1 LREEAT
7 KRTMANKRKMT
18 MGLIVGNR
26 GFFPDH
32 LAKTGRDEMTQALQ
46 KAGMDV
52 VVLGTEESKHG
63 AVETYEEA
71 KRCAALF
78 KSKADAIAGVVVT
91 LPNFGDERAI
101 ADTLRLARL
110 GVPILVQAT
119 PDTQSK
125 MTITHRR
132 DSFCGKMS
140 ACNNLKQYGIPYSLT
155 TIHTET
161 PDSAEFTKDLE
172 WFAAVCRVVKG
183 LRNLRIGA
191 LGARPTAFNTVRYSE
206 KLLEASGISVETL
219 DLSEV
224 LGRISRMKDSDEA
237 AVQKLQSIEKYVST
251 TDIPQEA
258 LLKMA
263 KLGAV
268 IDQWMKATDLQISAV
283 QCWTSLEENLG
294 VVPCTVMS
302 MMSDSLLSSACE
314 VDVCGVLGMH
324 ALQLASETPS
334 ALLDWNNNYGNDPN
348 KAVCFHCSNLPKH
361 FFKDVK
367 MDYQAIIAGTVGK
380 ENTFGTCVGK
390 VKSGAMC
397 FARFSTDDASG
408 RIRGYTGSGRFTDDP
423 LETFGGAGVVEIP
436 GLQKLLRYICEKGF
450 EHHVAANFSSVAPA
464 VHEATMRYLDWEMYA
479 HAG

>member
-1 LREEAT
+1 
-7 KRTMANKRKMT
+7 MASKRKMT

-32 LAKTGRDEMTQALQ
+32 LAKSGREDMIQVLQTAGIDVIALDPQ
-46 KAGMDV
+46 Q
-52 VVLGTEESKHG
+52 SKYG
-63 AVETYEEA
+63 AVETHEEA
-71 KRCAALF
+71 KRCAELF
-78 KSKADAIAGVVVT
+78 RSKGDAVDGVIVT

-110 GVPILVQAT
+110 NVPVLIQAT
-119 PDTQSK
+119 PDAPAK
-125 MTITHRR
+125 MGIAHRR

-155 TIHTET
+155 SLHTEAL
-161 PDSAEFTKDLE
+161 DSLEFAKDLE

-183 LRNLRIGA
+183 LHNLRIGA
-191 LGARPTAFNTVRYSE
+191 IGARPAAFNTVRYSE
-206 KLLEASGISVETL
+206 KLLEANGVSVETL

-224 LGRISRMKDSDEA
+224 LGRISRMKDDDA
-237 AVQKLQSIEKYVST
+237 AAQQKLQSIQTYVST
-251 TDIPQEA
+251 SGIPNAA

-268 IDQWMKATDLQISAV
+268 IDDWMKSTDVQISAV

-294 VVPCTVMS
+294 VVPCTLMS

-361 FFKDVK
+361 FFADVR
-367 MDYQAIIAGTVGK
+367 MDFQEIIAGTVGK
-380 ENTFGTCVGK
+380 DNTFGTCVGR
-390 VKSGAMC
+390 VKAGAMC
-397 FARFSTDDASG
+397 FARFSTDDTTG
-408 RIRGYTGSGRFTDDP
+408 QIRGYSGSGRFTDDP

-436 GLQKLLRYICEKGF
+436 GLQKLLHYICENGF

-464 VHEATMRYLDWEMYA
+464 VHEAATRYLGWQMYA
-479 HAG
+479 HAA